1 MTPMSAQPN
10 LISPAVV
17 KSLLLEHGLRPKKR
31 LGQNFLIDRNVLNK
45 IIDAAGIGPDDSALE
60 IGPGLGVVTREL
72 ALRAGHVVAVEADR
86 DLIPILQNIL
96 ADLPNAEIVN
106 ADFLR
111 LELDSFLQ
119 ERFGDSKLAV
129 VANLPYYI
137 TTPIIAELLGVKERI
152 SNIVLMVQKEV
163 AQRLAAPPGGGDYGS
178 ITVFVRYHCEM
189 QIVAQASRNVFF
201 PIPDVD
207 SSLIRL
213 TVRSTPPVKVEDE
226 SLFFSV
232 VRAAFGKRRKTLLNA
247 LADAPDLGLTKS
259 QVDEALAAAGIDPT
273 RRGETLDLPEFG
285 AIADAIRKLAADERG
300 TAQTE

>member
-1 MTPMSAQPN
+1 MSAQPN

-45 IIDAAGIGPDDSALE
+45 IIDAANIGPKDSALE

-72 ALRAGHVVAVEADR
+72 ALRARQVVAVETDR
-86 DLIPILQNIL
+86 DLIPILREIL
-96 ADLPNAEIVN
+96 ADLPNADIVN

-111 LELDSFLQ
+111 LDLDQFLR
-119 ERFGDSKLAV
+119 ERFGESKLAV

-137 TTPIIAELLGVKERI
+137 TTPIIVELLGVKERI
-152 SNIVLMVQKEV
+152 DRIVLMVQKEV

-178 ITVFVRYHCEM
+178 ITVFVRYHCEVE
-189 QIVAQASRNVFF
+189 IVAQVSRNVFF
-201 PIPDVD
+201 PLPDVD
-207 SSLIRL
+207 SSLIKF
-213 TVRSTPPVKVEDE
+213 TVRPAPPVQTKDE

-247 LADAPDLGLTKS
+247 LSDAPDLGLTKK
-259 QVDEALAAAGIDPT
+259 QVGDALATAGIDPT
-273 RRGETLDLPEFG
+273 RRGETLDLPEFA
-285 AIADAIRKLAADERG
+285 AIVDAVCVRVNSEP
-300 TAQTE
+300 